1 MTSIGQ
7 IGPEPNRDGLFDAC
21 LTKPAPQSQLYDCL
35 ARVMAGSNPAEGEF
49 RRVEIPS
56 ASQKRAKRSV
66 KRRGV
71 RILIAED
78 NVVNQQVAL
87 GVLATFGYR
96 ADVVANGREAV
107 VASGLVPY
115 AAILMDCQM
124 PEMDG
129 YQATQEIRRRE
140 GTGQHMPIIALTA
153 DVSKDAHAKSLSA
166 GMDDHISKP
175 LNPQEVASALG
186 RWLPGVVEIESQ
198 AAEAQA
204 RFEDVVDPAALDGLR
219 GLEDAGAAGLVKK
232 VTDLFLQDT
241 PQQLTDLRDSVE
253 SGDSVRLAKVAHTLK
268 GSAAN
273 LGAREMVRICTELQV
288 IGEAENIS
296 IAPSLVADLESQF
309 GLVRDALLSEDTT
322 G

>member
-1 MTSIGQ
+1 
-7 IGPEPNRDGLFDAC
+7 
-21 LTKPAPQSQLYDCL
+21 
-35 ARVMAGSNPAEGEF
+35 
-49 RRVEIPS
+49 
-56 ASQKRAKRSV
+56 
-66 KRRGV
+66 
-71 RILIAED
+71 
-78 NVVNQQVAL
+78 
-87 GVLATFGYR
+87 
-96 ADVVANGREAV
+96 
-107 VASGLVPY
+107 
-115 AAILMDCQM
+115 MDCQM

-204 RFEDVVDPAALDGLR
+204 RFEGVLDPPALDGLR
-219 GLEDAGAAGLVKK
+219 GLADAGAAGLVKK
-232 VTDLFLQDT
+232 VTDLFLPDT
-241 PQQLTDLRDSVE
+241 PQQLTHLRDSVE